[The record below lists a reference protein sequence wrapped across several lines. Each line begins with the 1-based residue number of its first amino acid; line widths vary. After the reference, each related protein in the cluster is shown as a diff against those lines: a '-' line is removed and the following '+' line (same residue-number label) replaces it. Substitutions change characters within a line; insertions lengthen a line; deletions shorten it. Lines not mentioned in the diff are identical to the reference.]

1 MTFTCAHCSTEKMS
15 AKALQKHSRKIQGGS
30 CSPPMSNEEYSSL
43 SPSDGNLWKVL
54 RLRCSKNFSKRTIE
68 VHLVKEH
75 IFSKDVVRGR
85 HVHRDA
91 MAVSEP
97 TPR

>member
-1 MTFTCAHCSTEKMS
+1 
-15 AKALQKHSRKIQGGS
+15 
-30 CSPPMSNEEYSSL
+30 MSNEEYSYL
-43 SPSDGNLWKVL
+43 STSDGNLWKVL

-75 IFSKDVVRGR
+75 VISKDVVRGW
-85 HVHRDA
+85 HVQRDE

-97 TPR
+97 TPRKL